1 MTRTRS
7 LIIAGLLVSGAALP
21 AAILPGQAALA
32 ASPTTT
38 SAADPGGDTALGAEF
53 FHIQWSTDT
62 RWNGHVRITGYV
74 YNDRGEPAENVVL
87 RIDELDSS
95 GQVLRTV
102 LKPLD
107 DTIDALGR
115 AYFAV
120 QLDARAASYNV
131 GVDSFD
137 FLDR

>member
-7 LIIAGLLVSGAALP
+7 LIIAGLLVPSAALA

-53 FHIQWSTDT
+53 FHIQWSADT
-62 RWNGHVRITGYV
+62 RRDGHVRITGYV
-74 YNDRGEPAENVVL
+74 YNDRGEPADNVVL

>member
-7 LIIAGLLVSGAALP
+7 LIIAGLLVSGAASA
-21 AAILPGQAALA
+21 AAILPRQAALA
-32 ASPTTT
+32 ASPTTA

-53 FHIQWSTDT
+53 FRVQWSADT
-62 RWNGHVRITGYV
+62 RRDGHVRITGYV
-74 YNDRGEPAENVVL
+74 YNDHGEPADNVVL

-115 AYFAV
+115 SYFAV
-120 QLDARAASYNV
+120 QLDDRAASYNV

-137 FLDR
+137 FMDR

>member
-7 LIIAGLLVSGAALP
+7 LIIAGLLMPGAALA

-32 ASPTTT
+32 DSPTA
-38 SAADPGGDTALGAEF
+38 SAADPGGDTALSAEF
-53 FHIQWSTDT
+53 FHIQWSADT
-62 RWNGHVRITGYV
+62 RRDGHVRITGYV
-74 YNDRGEPAENVVL
+74 YNDRGEPADNVVL

>member
-74 YNDRGEPAENVVL
+74 YNDRGEPADNVVL

>member
-1 MTRTRS
+1 
-7 LIIAGLLVSGAALP
+7 LP

-74 YNDRGEPAENVVL
+74 YNDRGEPADNVVL

>member
-1 MTRTRS
+1 M
-7 LIIAGLLVSGAALP
+7 
-21 AAILPGQAALA
+21 
-32 ASPTTT
+32 
-38 SAADPGGDTALGAEF
+38 
-53 FHIQWSTDT
+53 
-62 RWNGHVRITGYV
+62 RITGYV
-74 YNDRGEPAENVVL
+74 YNDRGEPADNVVL

>member
-7 LIIAGLLVSGAALP
+7 LIITGLLVSGAALP

-32 ASPTTT
+32 DRPTA

-53 FHIQWSTDT
+53 FHIQWSADT
-62 RWNGHVRITGYV
+62 RRDGHVRITGYV
-74 YNDRGEPAENVVL
+74 YNDRGEPADNVVL